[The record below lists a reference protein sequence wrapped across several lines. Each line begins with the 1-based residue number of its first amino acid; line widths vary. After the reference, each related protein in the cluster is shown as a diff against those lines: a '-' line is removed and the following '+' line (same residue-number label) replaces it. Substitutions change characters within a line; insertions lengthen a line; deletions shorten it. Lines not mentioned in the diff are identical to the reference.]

1 MGGEVESGVAS
12 AAPRLEADHVALSGG
27 PLGQLG
33 ESDPLVVDPLGLG

>member
-12 AAPRLEADHVALSGG
+12 TTPSLEADHVALSGG

-33 ESDPLVVDPLGLG
+33 ESDPLIVDPLGLG